1 MHEFLELLEKS
12 KSTDNQQEVHLKTM
26 GINMLPNCL
35 HPNVDSPYQ
44 TAQLCIMLV
53 GRIKQYNHKPG
64 EVITSTSFQHSQ
76 FSRIVD

>member
-44 TAQLCIMLV
+44 TAQ
-53 GRIKQYNHKPG
+53 
-64 EVITSTSFQHSQ
+64 
-76 FSRIVD
+76 

>member
-1 MHEFLELLEKS
+1 
-12 KSTDNQQEVHLKTM
+12 M

-76 FSRIVD
+76 FSRVVDWRYWEEDFDLFWHIRLK

>member
-35 HPNVDSPYQ
+35 HPNVNSPYQ
-44 TAQLCIMLV
+44 TVIMTM
-53 GRIKQYNHKPG
+53 
-64 EVITSTSFQHSQ
+64 IT
-76 FSRIVD
+76 IIMINDK